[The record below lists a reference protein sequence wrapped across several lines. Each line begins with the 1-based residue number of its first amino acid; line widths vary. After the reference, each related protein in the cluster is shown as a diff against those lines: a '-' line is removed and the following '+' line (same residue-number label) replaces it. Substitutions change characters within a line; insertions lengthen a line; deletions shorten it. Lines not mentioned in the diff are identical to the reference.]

1 MTKRGGALLSETSE
15 DPSGPLSRFT
25 YFIFL
30 VAKTPTE
37 PDPSSES
44 NFELSNANFDEDAYV
59 YNPNAADARS
69 ADSSIKITPPLAPR
83 PSSKKQTAPVTS
95 ESEDDVDSPKKPK
108 PKKKKAVETK
118 VVDPA
123 DRKLILMV
131 PRAESQGTQR
141 VQLTHATSFDDTLV
155 VIHETIGCTDP
166 VIIKPVLMYK
176 LSSTAAKVNPIS
188 LDADGDWEGCL
199 DEVTAEKKKPVS
211 VQIIVTEQY
220 LLSLRARLK
229 IKTAPKGKGKGKDK
243 MVILDL
249 EHAGSGDDDFDEGLG
264 IMEKER
270 TFLAQLQTKYG
281 RCQLCGP
288 DKACKIDV
296 TGSHCKLSN
305 SQLRAWAH
313 SLAVE
318 TRGVTD
324 STPPNDGL
332 FGMFFK
338 NSKSLPAAAAS
349 IPRGSPCLRDAA
361 AVTPGTPTPQPP
373 SRASGS
379 KLEPAFPSSDPPE
392 MGAINPY
399 PEIVDFLH
407 ELDGY
412 QPRRNL
418 LNCILLFEELDF
430 YNIDEIAKLKTPQ
443 QLTTVV
449 QLSLGNA
456 TYIMEPVKAEMKR
469 VDRARA
475 LSA

>member
-1 MTKRGGALLSETSE
+1 MTKRGGALTSWK
-15 DPSGPLSRFT
+15 
-25 YFIFL
+25 
-30 VAKTPTE
+30 VAKTPTG

-44 NFELSNANFDEDAYV
+44 NFNLSMANFDQDAYV
-59 YNPNAADARS
+59 YDPNAADARS
-69 ADSSIKITPPLAPR
+69 ADSSIEITPPPAPR
-83 PSSKKQTAPVTS
+83 ASSKKRVAPVTS
-95 ESEDDVDSPKKPK
+95 ESEDDVDSPEKPK
-108 PKKKKAVETK
+108 PKKKKKAAETK

-141 VQLTHATSFDDTLV
+141 VQLTHATSFDDALV
-155 VIHETIGCTDP
+155 VIHETIGCIDP
-166 VIIKPVLMYK
+166 VIKKPVLMYK
-176 LSSTAAKVNPIS
+176 LSSTAAKVSPIS
-188 LDADGDWEGCL
+188 LDADGNWEGCL
-199 DEVTAEKKKPVS
+199 DEVTAAEKKKPVS

-220 LLSLRARLK
+220 LVSLRARLK

-264 IMEKER
+264 IMEKEQM
-270 TFLAQLQTKYG
+270 FLAQLQAKYG

-288 DKACKIDV
+288 DKACKID
-296 TGSHCKLSN
+296 
-305 SQLRAWAH
+305 
-313 SLAVE
+313 AVE

-338 NSKSLPAAAAS
+338 NSKSLPATAAS
-349 IPRGSPCLRDAA
+349 VPHPAFAMPPYMMNPMMMPWGMSGMPGMSSGYAQ

-418 LNCILLFEELDF
+418 LNCIPLFEELDF

-443 QLTTVV
+443 QLTNVV

-456 TYIMEPVKAEMKR
+456 TYIMEQVKAEMKR